1 MVLLARRNAAPQN
14 IDYKRLGMRKNLH
27 EITDLL
33 LDETPR
39 DTRERLKP
47 TQINRV
53 VRAHR
58 CRRETATARRLLVVA
73 AAALAAKG
81 RIETCSG

>member
-1 MVLLARRNAAPQN
+1 MLRLCGTQLKPAVHSRPVSAAISAAAAYKNGVACQAQRRVAN

-47 TQINRV
+47 TQIN
-53 VRAHR
+53 
-58 CRRETATARRLLVVA
+58 
-73 AAALAAKG
+73 
-81 RIETCSG
+81 

>member
-1 MVLLARRNAAPQN
+1 MVLLARCCSYRVA
-14 IDYKRLGMRKNLH
+14 KHRLQEARDAQNLH

-47 TQINRV
+47 TQNQSSRSRASLPPRNRDRSQAAARRGV
-53 VRAHR
+53 GA
-58 CRRETATARRLLVVA
+58 RREGPHRDV
-73 AAALAAKG
+73 
-81 RIETCSG
+81 

>member
-1 MVLLARRNAAPQN
+1 MMLLARCNHRVEQN

-47 TQINRV
+47 TQIN
-53 VRAHR
+53 
-58 CRRETATARRLLVVA
+58 
-73 AAALAAKG
+73 
-81 RIETCSG
+81 

>member
-1 MVLLARRNAAPQN
+1 MLLARRNAAPQN

-47 TQINRV
+47 TQIN
-53 VRAHR
+53 
-58 CRRETATARRLLVVA
+58 
-73 AAALAAKG
+73 
-81 RIETCSG
+81 